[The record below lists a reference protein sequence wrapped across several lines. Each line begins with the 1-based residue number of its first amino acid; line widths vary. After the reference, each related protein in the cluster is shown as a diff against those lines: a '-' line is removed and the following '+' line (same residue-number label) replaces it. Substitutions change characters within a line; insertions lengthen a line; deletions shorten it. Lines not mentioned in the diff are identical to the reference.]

1 MLSYRLYYLTTDDNH
16 ITSAEVV
23 VAEDDDSARAQAELL
38 CVQNHRHVEIWRGP
52 RMLGAYSDTQ
62 IICSAAQ

>member
-1 MLSYRLYYLTTDDNH
+1 MPSYRLYYLSANDH

-23 VAEDDDSARAQAELL
+23 VADDDEAARTQAEFL
-38 CVQNHRHVEIWRGP
+38 CARNHRDVEIWRGA

-62 IICSAAQ
+62 IMCSAVR

>member
-1 MLSYRLYYLTTDDNH
+1 MPSYRLYYLTTDNH

-38 CVQNHRHVEIWRGP
+38 CIQNHRPVEIWQGP
-52 RMLGAYSDTQ
+52 RMLGAYSDRQ